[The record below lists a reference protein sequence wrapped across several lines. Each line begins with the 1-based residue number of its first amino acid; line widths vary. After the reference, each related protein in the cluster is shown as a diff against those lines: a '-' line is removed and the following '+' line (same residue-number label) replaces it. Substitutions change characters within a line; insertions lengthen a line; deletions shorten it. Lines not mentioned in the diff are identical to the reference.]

1 MRFISIAVACTR
13 AGDSAGIPMRGA
25 SRPTPANPK
34 PVLSHRTACWVALP
48 LLSTIMLAGCASQP
62 MRPMHWSKADTNQEQ
77 FMKER
82 YVCLQEAQQ
91 GRSAGYVDRYG
102 GSSVGTVVT
111 NGPLFTSCMMARGY
125 AQNTDGPLV
134 APPEAVVRT
143 SQ

>member
-1 MRFISIAVACTR
+1 
-13 AGDSAGIPMRGA
+13 
-25 SRPTPANPK
+25 
-34 PVLSHRTACWVALP
+34 
-48 LLSTIMLAGCASQP
+48 
-62 MRPMHWSKADTNQEQ
+62 MHWSRAGTSQEA
-77 FMKER
+77 FMKDR

-111 NGPLFTSCMMARGY
+111 NGPLFTSCMIARGY
-125 AQNTDGPLV
+125 SKDADGLLV